1 MSAILCEC
9 IYRYKTNNRMV
20 LIDRDYNTLSLP
32 SPTVKEFI
40 ENGKIEVV
48 NCKVTDNHRLVN
60 IIPTKNVEY
69 NRNSRMIKEDVL
81 ISKYRLLGYTSIEI
95 ATTCRHKI
103 YVLRKFSEAVSDY
116 IVIIPDDVVE
126 VVDGVIGF
134 GALGGASKEMCMLI
148 NDRPGTVRFIGGR
161 NLVTLNGL
169 FQNLRATV
177 LNLTM
182 LVTNNVEAAEGA
194 FNSCTADQIVLGNFN
209 TKKLTSTNS
218 MFRDC
223 ETKSINLEIL
233 DTSNVTN
240 MNYMFEWARISKL
253 DLSRLNTSNVTKM
266 EAMFKGCAT
275 LGLDLRSFDTRKV
288 ENMKFM
294 FSSNDIDE
302 LDISSFDTSKVKDFF
317 GIFEACG
324 AVKVTASNKFVVK
337 NSARC
342 SEDSFKYIP
351 YIINMPKDTRD
362 KLIGS
367 LYHVP

>member
-9 IYRYKTNNRMV
+9 IYRYKTNNKMV
-20 LIDRDYNTLSLP
+20 LMDRDYNTIALP
-32 SPTVKEFI
+32 SQTVKEFI

-69 NRNSRMIKEDVL
+69 NKNSRMIKEDVL
-81 ISKYRLLGYTSIEI
+81 INKYRLLGYTNTEI
-95 ATTCRHKI
+95 TTHCKHKI
-103 YVLRKFSEAVSDY
+103 YVLRKLSEAISDY
-116 IVIIPDDVVE
+116 IVIVPDDVVE
-126 VVDGVIGF
+126 VVDGIIDF
-134 GALGGASKEMCMLI
+134 GALGRASKELCMLI

-182 LVTNNVEAAEGA
+182 LITNNVETAEGA
-194 FNSCTADQIVLGNFN
+194 FNSCTADEIILGNFN
-209 TKKLTSTNS
+209 TKKLTTTNS
-218 MFRDC
+218 MFREC

-240 MNYMFEWARISKL
+240 MSYMFEWAKISKL
-253 DLSRLNTSNVTKM
+253 NLSKFSTSNVTKM
-266 EAMFKGCAT
+266 DAMFKGCVT
-275 LGLDLRSFDTRKV
+275 LGLDLRSFDTRNV
-288 ENMKFM
+288 TTMEFM

-302 LDISSFDTSKVKDFF
+302 LDISSFDTHKVKNFF

-337 NSARC
+337 NKTKY
-342 SEDSFKYIP
+342 SEDTFRYIP

>member
-48 NCKVTDNHRLVN
+48 NYKVTDNHRLVN

-69 NRNSRMIKEDVL
+69 NRNSRMIKEDML
-81 ISKYRLLGYTSIEI
+81 INKYRLLGYTAGEI
-95 ATTCRHKI
+95 VTSCKHKI
-103 YVLRKFSEAVSDY
+103 YVLRKFNEAVNDY

-126 VVDGVIGF
+126 VVDGVIDF
-134 GALGGASKEMCMLI
+134 GALGRASKQLCMLI
-148 NDRPGTVRFIGGR
+148 NDHPGTVRFIGGR
-161 NLVTLNGL
+161 NLVTLSGL

-182 LVTNNVEAAEGA
+182 LVTNNVETAEGA
-194 FNSCTADQIVLGNFN
+194 FDSCIADQIVLGNFN

-233 DTSNVTN
+233 DTSNVTD
-240 MNYMFEWARISKL
+240 MSYMFEWARISKL
-253 DLSRLNTSNVTKM
+253 NLSKFNTSNVRKM
-266 EAMFKGCAT
+266 GAMFKGCT
-275 LGLDLRSFDTRKV
+275 TQDLDLRSFDTRNV
-288 ENMKFM
+288 ATMEFM
-294 FSSNDIDE
+294 FSSSNIDE
-302 LDISSFDTSKVKDFF
+302 LDISSFNTSKVKNFF
-317 GIFEACG
+317 GMFEACG

-337 NSARC
+337 NKTRY
-342 SEDSFKYIP
+342 SEDTFRYIP